1 MTRLRNLS
9 LKTVTTAAIVSTL
22 GLLTAGVASAADQAY
37 TATATHRCTFPGI
50 PQQDVGITA
59 FLTGPDAIAVNG
71 TAVPT
76 NVGGTATISAAVH
89 SLLTA
94 VGYDGIRGEATVPV
108 TAARGT
114 VSGPASGLNIPE
126 TIYPAGGAIT
136 VNIAQ
141 VATSS
146 IPTYTAPATEGT
158 DTLSLGSPITAA
170 LQFHKKSNNTWAN
183 WNMSCTVKTTTPPQ
197 NPAFSPDFVIT
208 P

>member
-9 LKTVTTAAIVSTL
+9 LKAVTTAAAVSAL
-22 GLLTAGVASAADQAY
+22 GMVFTGVASADTAY
-37 TATATHRCTFPGI
+37 NAGATYRCTFPGI

-59 FLTGPDAIAVNG
+59 TLTGPDSIPAG
-71 TAVPT
+71 TTVTPS

-94 VGYDGIRGEATVPV
+94 VGYNGLRGTATVPV

-126 TIYPAGGAIT
+126 TIYPTGGPIT
-136 VNIAQ
+136 VVINQ

-146 IPTYTAPATEGT
+146 IPTYTAPATAGS
-158 DTLSLGSPITAA
+158 DTLSLGTPITAA
-170 LQFHKKSNNTWAN
+170 LQFHKASNNTWSN
-183 WNMSCTVKTTTPPQ
+183 WTMTCTPKTTSPAQ
-197 NPAFSPDFVIT
+197 NLAFAPNFVIT
-208 P
+208 

>member
-9 LKTVTTAAIVSTL
+9 LKAAATAATVSAL
-22 GLLTAGVASAADQAY
+22 GMVLTGVASADTTYNAG
-37 TATATHRCTFPGI
+37 ATYRCTFPGI
-50 PQQDVGITA
+50 PQQDVAITA
-59 FLTGPDAIAVNG
+59 FLTGPDSIAAGG

-94 VGYDGIRGEATVPV
+94 VGYDGLRGTATVPV

-126 TIYPAGGAIT
+126 TIYPAGGPIT
-136 VNIAQ
+136 VNISQ

-146 IPTYTAPATEGT
+146 VPTYTAPATAGS
-158 DTLSLGSPITAA
+158 DTLSLGTPITAA
-170 LQFHKKSNNTWAN
+170 LQFHKASNNTWAN
-183 WNMSCTVKTTTPPQ
+183 WNMSCTPKTTSPAQ
-197 NPAFSPDFVIT
+197 NLAFSPNFVIT
-208 P
+208 

>member
-1 MTRLRNLS
+1 MTRLRTLS
-9 LKTVTTAAIVSTL
+9 LKAVTTAAIVSTV
-22 GLLTAGVASAADQAY
+22 GLLTAGVAAADTAY
-37 TATATHRCTFPGI
+37 TASATHRCTFPGI

-59 FLTGPDAIAVNG
+59 FLTGPDSIPVNG

-94 VGYDGIRGEATVPV
+94 VGYDGIRGLATVPV

-114 VSGPASGLNIPE
+114 VSGPAADLNIPE
-126 TIYPAGGAIT
+126 TIYPAGGPIT

-141 VATSS
+141 DANSTV
-146 IPTYTAPATEGT
+146 PTYTAPATDGT
-158 DTLSLGSPITAA
+158 DTLSLASPITAA

-183 WNMSCTVKTTTPPQ
+183 WNMTCTLKTTTPAQ